1 MWKIRRSQRWIR
13 RSQWRQRLWK
23 FLCITSMQSLSQALP
38 KPLQFLRL
46 NQHVPK
52 LLQSLSQPLRPC
64 CLCRGMFCL
73 TFAAFALRAHYGGSL
88 QQVESRRPRLPG
100 QAGWLWPTWFPLHDI
115 TLCCKGVQFNQC
127 DSLVV
132 FNKYVVRVDTVVA
145 VVEAVANLL
154 SHLSQL
160 ISAHLIS
167 AQTTKS
173 FQPSPLIHAQRW
185 LGRGRVSLWPYAD
198 TSLEHARQR
207 G

>member
-52 LLQSLSQPLRPC
+52 LP
-64 CLCRGMFCL
+64 
-73 TFAAFALRAHYGGSL
+73 HYRGSL

-100 QAGWLWPTWFPLHDI
+100 QAGWLWPTWLPLHDI

-127 DSLVV
+127 DSLVA

-173 FQPSPLIHAQRW
+173 FQPSPLIHVQRDLLLLRW
-185 LGRGRVSLWPYAD
+185 LAAD
-198 TSLEHARQR
+198 TSLENARPR